1 MTSHSRDTTRVSV
14 LGLGA
19 MGLPMATRLGQSFDV
34 HGFDVNESRRLLAA
48 REGVSVHESARLAA
62 AEADVVLIAVRN
74 EQQLID
80 VLFGPV
86 GVADVLTSEAVVV
99 LTSTVGMAAIPET
112 AMRLDHLGISFVD
125 APLSGGAVRAAEGD
139 LLILVGGTPQSIGL
153 ARSVLDSLSSTLT
166 IVGDRPGDGQ
176 ALKTVNQLLCGVHI
190 AAAAEALALADAL
203 GLKREAALEALEL
216 GAAGSFMLSN
226 RGPRMLAAYDANP
239 PEVMSRLDIFVK
251 DLGIVG
257 TATRSLGLAAP
268 VSAAAEQLFL
278 LAKAQGLSAEDDS
291 AVIRAIA
298 PKLNA
303 D

>member
-1 MTSHSRDTTRVSV
+1 
-14 LGLGA
+14 
-19 MGLPMATRLGQSFDV
+19 MATRLGQSFDV

>member
-34 HGFDVNESRRLLAA
+34 HGFDVNESRRVLAA

>member
-190 AAAAEALALADAL
+190 AAAAEALTLADAL

>member
-1 MTSHSRDTTRVSV
+1 MTSQSRDTTRVSV

>member
-1 MTSHSRDTTRVSV
+1 
-14 LGLGA
+14 
-19 MGLPMATRLGQSFDV
+19 MATRLGQSFDV

-86 GVADVLTSEAVVV
+86 GVVDVLTSEAVVV